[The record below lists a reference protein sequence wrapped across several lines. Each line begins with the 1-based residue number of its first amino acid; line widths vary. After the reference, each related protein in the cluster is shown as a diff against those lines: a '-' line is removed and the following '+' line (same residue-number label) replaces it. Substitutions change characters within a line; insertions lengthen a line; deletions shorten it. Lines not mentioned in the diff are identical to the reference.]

1 MNIIILIITVFC
13 YAAQSI
19 LQKVYSETQPD
30 KGRRTSY
37 LFNMLMTFSA
47 ILFFLFVSGGDLQ
60 FHVPTLIYGL
70 GFGLCYGM
78 AFLFNLLAVKNGPM
92 SMTALVVSYSL
103 IVPAFYGAIFL
114 HEKVKPVVIIGIA
127 LLLLSLLFINKKSE
141 KVIITKKWMVYAL
154 IAFLGNGGCSTVQK
168 CHQVAYPKMYQS
180 ELMISALLPAF
191 ILFCILFAV
200 SKDKSGVKKLSK
212 GLWIPL
218 VAGLCNGVVN
228 LFVMVLSAEIPAV
241 LLFPVISGGGIV
253 VTYFAARFLFKEYLS
268 VQQKIGFFLGTISVI
283 IMNL

>member
-60 FHVPTLIYGL
+60 FHVPTLLYGL

-114 HEKVKPVVIIGIA
+114 HEDVKPAVIIGIA
-127 LLLLSLLFINKKSE
+127 LLLLSLLLINKKSE
-141 KVIITKKWMVYAL
+141 KTAITKRWMVYAL

-168 CHQVAYPKMYQS
+168 CHQVAYPRMYQS

-191 ILFCILFAV
+191 ILFCILFAA
-200 SKDKSGVKKLSK
+200 SKDKSSVKKLSK

-218 VAGLCNGVVN
+218 ITGVCNGVVN

-268 VQQKIGFFLGTISVI
+268 VQQKIGFFLGTLSVI